1 MGKIRTSFA
10 EKVGYGFGDM
20 SSSMFWKIF
29 SYYLPFFYSNIFGL
43 RLDQVA
49 LLLVVTRIW
58 DAVSDSMMGIL
69 ADRTRTRWGKYRP
82 YLLLMAVPFALSGIL
97 LFTTPDVSPTM
108 KLVWAY
114 VTYILMM
121 TVYTGINVPYG
132 AMLGVMT
139 DDSDTKTV
147 LSSFRMFFAYGG
159 SFIALFCWEP
169 LCNALGG
176 YGTTG
181 GWQHAMFVVATV
193 CLVFFLLC
201 FLMTREKLHT
211 VSTVSVGSDL
221 KLLLKNAPWWI
232 LIGAALCSNLFNTV
246 RGSTVAYFFND
257 VIGSDVHLHLGAWSF
272 LFYAGLFLSIGEVC
286 NMIGVALAV
295 PLSAKLGKKT
305 TYMLSFAALI
315 VLSILFFYI
324 PVTGS
329 GYWWMLVLQV
339 VISIFTG
346 VISPLVWSMYA
357 DVSDYAENRDGTAST
372 ALIFS
377 SASMA
382 QKFGGAFGGAAVMW
396 ILAAFGYNTAA
407 GAVQTPEAIHG
418 LKILMSWIPAA
429 VAALAVLIVF
439 FYPLTRKRMDKIQ
452 DELALKRGLTGEEE
466 SASTDLVR
474 SGAGIGEPERTL
486 SGKAPLNPSPAPQT
500 SADGQSFFKG
510 LPAVMRWVLGVL
522 GVLMLLEL
530 AFVLFKGTD
539 KTAEPVAAALLPALY
554 VEGTALKAQGSDQ
567 PVVFRGVSFGWHNI
581 WPRFYNAGAV
591 KTLKEDWGVPIV
603 RAAIGADDHAKAD
616 NPGIRSG
623 YMGEPEWALECLY
636 KVIDAAI
643 ENGMYVIADWHS
655 HVLHKAEAAEFF
667 RAVATRYA
675 DCPNLIYELYNEPVE
690 DSWTD
695 LKAYAEE
702 LCALIDSISTVH
714 PLILMGCPHWDQDI
728 HIVPEDPV
736 TSYDNLMY
744 TVHFYA
750 ATHKD
755 YLRERCDLA
764 LAAGIPVFISECA
777 SCECTGDGPMDEESW
792 KAWNDW
798 ATARGITMLT
808 WSISDKVETCSMLTK
823 EASSEGPWEE
833 AVVKPWGREVQA
845 WIQE

>member
-10 EKVGYGFGDM
+10 EMVGYGFGDM

-58 DAVSDSMMGIL
+58 DAVSDPMMGIL

-82 YLLLMAVPFALSGIL
+82 YLLLMAIPFALSGIL
-97 LFTTPDVSPTM
+97 LFTTPDASPTM

-147 LSSFRMFFAYGG
+147 LSSYRMFFAYGG

-169 LCNALGG
+169 LCKALGG
-176 YGTTG
+176 YSTPA
-181 GWQHAMFVVATV
+181 GWQHAMFVIATV
-193 CLVFFLLC
+193 CLLFFLIC
-201 FLMTREKLHT
+201 FFLTKEKLHT

-257 VIGSDVHLHLGAWSF
+257 VIGQNVHLNLGSLSF

-295 PLSAKLGKKT
+295 PLSAKLGKKS

-324 PVTGS
+324 PVSGS

-396 ILAAFGYNTAA
+396 ILQAFGYNTAA
-407 GAVQTPEAIHG
+407 GAVQTPEAIQG

-439 FYPLTRKRMDKIQ
+439 FYPLTRKKMDAIQ
-452 DELALKRGLTGEEE
+452 EQLAVKRGLAGEEE
-466 SASTDLVR
+466 WASADD
-474 SGAGIGEPERTL
+474 SGTGDGLRGAFPDRVL
-486 SGKAPLNPSPAPQT
+486 SGSPMPAPDSNE
-500 SADGQSFFKG
+500 SAGANSLWKG
-510 LPAVMRWVLGVL
+510 LPAVMRGVLAVL

-539 KTAEPVAAALLPALY
+539 KTAEPVAAAFLPGLY
-554 VEGTALKAQGSDQ
+554 VEGTALRAQGTEK
-567 PVVFRGVSFGWHNI
+567 PVVFRGVSLGWHTI

-591 KTLKEDWGVPIV
+591 KTLAEDWGTPIL
-603 RAAIGADDHAKAD
+603 RAAIGADNHARTD
-616 NPGIRSG
+616 NPGIPDG
-623 YMGEPEWALECLY
+623 FTDDPQFAYDCLFP
-636 KVIDAAI
+636 VVDAAV
-643 ENGMYVIADWHS
+643 ENGIYVIVDWHS
-655 HVLHKAEAAEFF
+655 HVLHKAEAKEFF
-667 RAVATRYA
+667 RTVATRYA
-675 DCPNLIYELYNEPVE
+675 DCPNVIYELYNEPVE
-690 DSWTD
+690 DSWAE

-728 HIVPEDPV
+728 HLPAEDPV
-736 TSYDNLMY
+736 TGYDNLMY

-755 YLRERCDLA
+755 YLRERCDAA

-777 SCECTGDGPMDEESW
+777 SCEASGDGPMDAESW
-792 KAWNDW
+792 QAWSDW
-798 ATARGITMLT
+798 AASRGIPMIA
-808 WSISDKVETCSMLTK
+808 WSISDKVETCSMLIPGV
-823 EASSEGPWEE
+823 SSEGPWKE
-833 AVVKPWGREVQA
+833 AEIKPWGQA
-845 WIQE
+845 VRGWLQK